1 VHVGK
6 PITAAVIVETT
17 ITAAVDVKKTI
28 TAAANDQKRSRR
40 LPAWRP
46 RTLLSTTSR
55 TRLVVSLQFCGE
67 SVIELNSVSVD
78 MTEASFKIVIVGA
91 AGVGKS
97 SVITRL
103 IHGKFNPD
111 GSPTCGA
118 DFWTWTCRLNDAT
131 TRLQI
136 WDTAGQERFR
146 SISKS
151 YFRNAA
157 GALLVYDITSLRSFD
172 ALGSW
177 LLELHTLSLPNS
189 FVLLVG
195 NKCDLAAERQV
206 GQEMVKEFADRN
218 RLESL
223 EVCAATG
230 DGIQEAFAR
239 LALEVYNRG
248 CASSASPRGTEIPP
262 SRSPTPKEGGCC

>member
-1 VHVGK
+1 
-6 PITAAVIVETT
+6 
-17 ITAAVDVKKTI
+17 
-28 TAAANDQKRSRR
+28 
-40 LPAWRP
+40 
-46 RTLLSTTSR
+46 
-55 TRLVVSLQFCGE
+55 
-67 SVIELNSVSVD
+67 
-78 MTEASFKIVIVGA
+78 MTDSAFKIVIAGA

-97 SVITRL
+97 SVVTRL
-103 IHGKFNPD
+103 IHGKFNRE

-118 DFWTWTCRLNDAT
+118 DFWTWTCRLSDAT
-131 TRLQI
+131 ARLQI

-157 GALLVYDITSLRSFD
+157 GALLVYDIASLASFD

-177 LLELHTLSLPNS
+177 LLELQTLSLPNS
-189 FVLLVG
+189 FILLIG
-195 NKCDLAAERQV
+195 NKCDLTAEREV

-218 RLESL
+218 RLEAL

-230 DGIQEAFAR
+230 DGIREAFAR

-248 CASSASPRGTEIPP
+248 CGIAPARGLEIPP
-262 SRSPTPKEGGCC
+262 SRAPPDDGACC